1 MNHEPDNLSSYGDS
15 LKDCLIS
22 SASIHGA
29 KKAIS
34 FFREGS
40 LETEISYLELDRDS
54 NRMANTFLNLGVSKG
69 DRVVL
74 YIPKS
79 LFFVIAHVAL
89 QKIGA
94 VGVPL
99 NPGFKKWEMSYLLG
113 DADARLIV
121 SGPEQEAVVK

>member
-1 MNHEPDNLSSYGDS
+1 MNHEPDNLSSYGGS

-22 SASIHGA
+22 SASIHGT

-54 NRMANTFLNLGVSKG
+54 NRMANTFLNLGVTRG

-79 LFFVIAHVAL
+79 LFFC
-89 QKIGA
+89 GCPYCTPEDRRCW
-94 VGVPL
+94 GPL
-99 NPGFKKWEMSYLLG
+99 ESRF
-113 DADARLIV
+113 
-121 SGPEQEAVVK
+121 